1 MSSIRVE
8 EVSEKWTYTAED
20 NTIKTQFTDFNVDYV
35 EVFLILSFFVS
46 LFRFISSFCI
56 NKQKEKDK
64 DE

>member
-8 EVSEKWTYTAED
+8 EVSEEWTYTAED

-46 LFRFISSFCI
+46 LFGSLVVFV
-56 NKQKEKDK
+56 
-64 DE
+64 

>member
-8 EVSEKWTYTAED
+8 EVSEEWTYTAEE
-20 NTIKTQFTDFNVDYV
+20 NKTQFTDLNVDYV

-46 LFRFISSFCI
+46 LFRFINSFCI